1 MVTIARIGTAIV
13 CVFVGALAPSTAVA
27 EPVSCAPAAATIAAA
42 AVVRD
47 EDWAEGLAYDAHG
60 DLWVSRVRRNE
71 VVRYDPSGRVRAT
84 VAIPFPGAVKLG
96 PDHRI
101 YVTYGNFLTNLVPGS
116 TGGGVVRVDPEA
128 EIPEAETF
136 VSGLGMANGAAF
148 DAAGNLF
155 VADTST
161 GVVRIRPDGHIDTEW
176 SNQAKHFGA
185 DGILVDGDALYV
197 TLYLSPN
204 GRILR
209 IPLDDPSHATVVA
222 DLAAGPGAPPLP
234 DDLAIGPD
242 GLLYDATTAGR
253 LVRIDPTN
261 HSTCTVLTDEPMT
274 SIVVSRSSER
284 EFLVG
289 TASGNLLRVRLPE

>member
-1 MVTIARIGTAIV
+1 M
-13 CVFVGALAPSTAVA
+13 A

-71 VVRYDPSGRVRAT
+71 VVRYDPSGRVSAT
-84 VAIPFPGAVKLG
+84 VAVPYPGAVKLG
-96 PDHRI
+96 PDQRI
-101 YVTYGNFLTNLVPGS
+101 YVTYGNFLTNLVPGA
-116 TGGGVVRVDPEA
+116 TGGGVVRIDPEA
-128 EIPEAETF
+128 AIPEAETF

-161 GVVRIRPDGHIDTEW
+161 GVVRIRPDGRIDTEW
-176 SNQAKHFGA
+176 SSRAKHFGA
-185 DGILVDGDALYV
+185 DGILIDGNALYV

-209 IPLDDPSHATVVA
+209 IPLDDPAHATVVA

-242 GLLYDATTAGR
+242 GLLYDATTSGR
-253 LVRIDPTN
+253 LVRINPAD
-261 HSTCTVLTDEPMT
+261 HSTCTILTGEPMT
-274 SIVVSRSSER
+274 SIVVTPER
-284 EFLVG
+284 DFLVG
-289 TASGNLLRVRLPE
+289 TASGNLLRVRPTD

>member
-1 MVTIARIGTAIV
+1 MVNAAPAGIAIACAV
-13 CVFVGALAPSTAVA
+13 VGVLPISAAA
-27 EPVSCAPAAATIAAA
+27 EPVSCGTATATIAAA
-42 AVVRD
+42 AVVPD

-71 VVRYDPSGRVRAT
+71 VVRYDPSGRVTAR
-84 VAIPFPGAVKLG
+84 VAVSYPGAVKLG
-96 PDHRI
+96 PDQLI
-101 YVTYGNFLTNLVPGS
+101 YVTYGNFPTNLVPGS
-116 TGGGVVRVDPEA
+116 TGGGVIRIDPSAETPRA
-128 EIPEAETF
+128 EIFAF
-136 VSGLGMANGAAF
+136 GLGMANGAAF

-161 GVVRIRPDGHIDTEW
+161 GVVRIRPDGRVDAEW
-176 SNQAKHFGA
+176 SDRARHFGA

-242 GLLYDATTAGR
+242 GLLYDATTSGR
-253 LVRIDPTN
+253 LVRINPAD
-261 HSTCTVLTDEPMT
+261 HSTCTVLTGEAMT
-274 SIVVSRSSER
+274 SIVVSRSDER

>member
-1 MVTIARIGTAIV
+1 MNAARVGAAIV
-13 CVFVGALAPSTAVA
+13 CAVVGVI
-27 EPVSCAPAAATIAAA
+27 PVSAAAETVSCGTATATIVAA

-47 EDWAEGLAYDAHG
+47 EDWAEGLAYDARG

-71 VVRYDPSGRVRAT
+71 VVRYDPSGRVTAT
-84 VAIPFPGAVKLG
+84 VAVSYPGAVKLG
-96 PDHRI
+96 PDQRI
-101 YVTYGNFLTNLVPGS
+101 YVTYGNFPTNLIPGS
-116 TGGGVVRVDPEA
+116 TGGGVVRIDPS
-128 EIPEAETF
+128 AETPQAENF
-136 VSGLGMANGAAF
+136 ASGLGMANGAAF
-148 DAAGNLF
+148 ETAGNLF

-161 GVVRIRPDGHIDTEW
+161 GVVRIRPDGSVDTEW
-176 SNQAKHFGA
+176 SNLARHFGA

-222 DLAAGPGAPPLP
+222 DLAVGSGAPPLP

-242 GLLYDATTAGR
+242 GLLYDATTSGR
-253 LVRIDPTN
+253 LVRINPAD
-261 HSTCTVLTDEPMT
+261 HSTCTVLTGEPMT
-274 SIVVSRSSER
+274 SILVSRSSAT

>member
-1 MVTIARIGTAIV
+1 MVNAARICTAIA
-13 CVFVGALAPSTAVA
+13 CLLVGVAAPTSAVA

-47 EDWAEGLAYDAHG
+47 EDWAEGLAYDARG

-71 VVRYDPSGRVRAT
+71 VVRYDPSGRVTAT
-84 VAIPFPGAVKLG
+84 VAVPYPGAVKLG
-96 PDHRI
+96 PGQQI
-101 YVTYGNFLTNLVPGS
+101 YVTYGNFLTNLVPGA
-116 TGGGVVRVDPEA
+116 TGGGVVRIDPEA
-128 EIPEAETF
+128 AIPEAETF

-161 GVVRIRPDGHIDTEW
+161 GVIRIRPDGSLDTEW
-176 SNQAKHFGA
+176 SDRAKHFGA
-185 DGILVDGDALYV
+185 DGILVDGNALYV

-209 IPLDDPSHATVVA
+209 IPLDDPAHATVVA
-222 DLAAGPGAPPLP
+222 ELAAGPGAPPLP

-242 GLLYDATTAGR
+242 GLLYDATTSGR
-253 LVRIDPTN
+253 LVRINPAD
-261 HSTCTVLTDEPMT
+261 HSTCTILTGEPMT
-274 SIVVSRSSER
+274 SLVVTPER

-289 TASGNLLRVRLPE
+289 TASGNLLRVRPSD